1 MNSEPSYLDEDD
13 LRLVF
18 HVVRSQSNVFQFG
31 QAAVSC
37 RDHMLGAHQRSSA
50 LRRYSIP
57 VFDQINLN
65 D

>member
-1 MNSEPSYLDEDD
+1 
-13 LRLVF
+13 
-18 HVVRSQSNVFQFG
+18 VRSQSNVFQFG